1 MPAIALTLSTFILH
15 DMTER
20 SGENDCD
27 FECVNKASE
36 LEQSK
41 LDLNKTA
48 KLPNWINLIVE

>member
-1 MPAIALTLSTFILH
+1 
-15 DMTER
+15 MTER

-48 KLPNWINLIVE
+48 KLPNWINLFC